1 MIKKIAKK
9 LGLHKNAFVLKAYQK
24 ILEIRYNIPNQD
36 GVVCDIVLDLKI
48 KNWNPTTGGM
58 ARSIYLNHVFEQTVT
73 KFFLSKLKPD
83 MCVIDVGSDNGYY
96 SIIFGKLVGDR
107 GKVISFE
114 PIPWAYERTLEN
126 VKLNNLNNVVV
137 NNFALSDENG
147 FAFMID
153 PGNDSR
159 ISTNSDAESILGK
172 MEIKL
177 EKFDDYL
184 LKNPEK
190 KIDFI
195 KIDCEGAEMNILLG
209 MKDVIDIF
217 NPKFL
222 VEIHREKLKLFD
234 KTEVDIFNFMEG
246 QGYKHEIINKVD
258 GGIEEYHVYFYK
270 NTLT

>member
-9 LGLHKNAFVLKAYQK
+9 LGLHKNTFILKVYQK
-24 ILEIRYNIPNQD
+24 LLEVVYDIPNKD
-36 GVVCDIVLDLKI
+36 GVVCNIVLDLKI
-48 KNWNPTTGGM
+48 KNWNPTSGGM
-58 ARSIYLNHVFEQTVT
+58 ARSIYLDHIFEPKVT
-73 KFFLSKLKPD
+73 EFFIDKLKPD
-83 MCVIDVGSDNGYY
+83 MCIIDVGSDNGYY
-96 SIIFGKLVGDR
+96 TIIFGKLVGDK

-114 PIPWAYERTLEN
+114 PIPWASERTLEN
-126 VKLNNLNNVVV
+126 VKLNNLNNVTV
-137 NNFALSDENG
+137 NSFALSDENG

-159 ISTNSDAESILGK
+159 ISTCSDAEPISGK

-177 EKFDDYL
+177 EKFDDYI
-184 LKNPEK
+184 LKNPEE

-209 MKDVIDIF
+209 MTDVINNF

-222 VEIHREKLKLFD
+222 IEIHKEKLKLFD
-234 KTEVDIFNFMEG
+234 KTEKDIFDFMEAS
-246 QGYKHEIINKVD
+246 GYKNDLINKVD

-270 NTLT
+270 